1 MPPRDT
7 RHVEDALY
15 EQLARVKP
23 RLRGWLHLGTFPVV
37 SAAGLV
43 LVVLAPTLLARVGA
57 AVFTATGM
65 LLFGV
70 SAVYHRGTWSPRV
83 WRVLRRLD
91 HSNIFLLIAG
101 TYTPF
106 ALLLLS
112 GVDRWVVL
120 GIVWAGAVLGVGFR
134 TLWVG
139 APRWLYTPVYLALG
153 WVAVFW
159 VDEFARSAD
168 PAALTLIVVGGVLY
182 SLGGLVYGLKRPDPS
197 PRWFGFHE
205 IFHSL
210 TIAAYA
216 VHYVAL
222 SLISYQLP

>member
-1 MPPRDT
+1 MPPPDAA
-7 RHVEDALY
+7 HLEDALY

-43 LVVLAPTLLARVGA
+43 LVVLAPTLLARFGA

-70 SAVYHRGTWSPRV
+70 SAVFHRGTWSPRV

-112 GVDRWVVL
+112 GADRWLVL
-120 GIVWAGAVLGVGFR
+120 GIVWGGAVLGVGFR

-159 VDEFARSAD
+159 IDEFARSAG
-168 PAALTLIVVGGVLY
+168 PAALALIVVGGVLY

-205 IFHSL
+205 IFHTL

-222 SLISYQLP
+222 SLVSYQAT